1 MTPSSCARRTELRQC
16 RKNTIM
22 NRSAA
27 EKDLTQKAQRTQRS
41 ERTRRGI
48 TMRVTAKFGAILIA
62 SVLAAGRAARAQEMQ
77 MPKQEQHQHMEIPP
91 VKPEYPRMGRAQE
104 HAQGGLVTLEQAQKI
119 ANESNPTLRQAEAEI
134 AAARGR
140 HKHSVPSPNSTPAY
154 PP

>member
-27 EKDLTQKAQRTQRS
+27 EQDLTQRAQRTQRS

-48 TMRVTAKFGAILIA
+48 TMRVTAKFGAILVA
-62 SVLAAGRAARAQEMQ
+62 SVLAAAGAARAQEMQ
-77 MPKQEQHQHMEIPP
+77 MPKQEEHQHIEIPP

-104 HAQGGLVTLEQAQKI
+104 HAQGALIPLERRQTI
-119 ANESNPTLRQAEAEI
+119 ASESKPTLRQAEA
-134 AAARGR
+134 
-140 HKHSVPSPNSTPAY
+140 
-154 PP
+154 